1 MAAHKTHAG
10 ANQTRREIFWE
21 RIWAGLLVLYSVGA
35 AYLVW
40 RTLGKYGVNAII
52 FLVIDVVTSWP
63 YGLATARIVVNVVK
77 REWKAVRKWAWVAAI
92 TFITPDIY
100 VLASATRAP
109 RDIYLLIIAVITLLV
124 LFAILSVVLQIRS
137 WGNLAA
143 GEPKISADDSQ

>member
-1 MAAHKTHAG
+1 MFSNMADSDSG
-10 ANQTRREIFWE
+10 ANHVQSSREIFWE

-40 RTLGKYGVNAII
+40 RTLGRYGVNAAV

-77 REWKAVRKWAWVAAI
+77 REWKAVRKWSWVAAI
-92 TFITPDIY
+92 TFIAPDVY
-100 VLASATRAP
+100 VLASAHHAP
-109 RDIYLLIIAVITLLV
+109 RNIYLAIIAIIIFLI

-137 WGNLAA
+137 WGKLAVGDA
-143 GEPKISADDSQ
+143 P